1 MIGLSFRKIDAIL
14 ASLIFFQTSGSVAA
28 KQVCGAGEPST
39 TRESIGPLGSRA
51 RSLDRGWPDYQII
64 IWQQQTAAR
73 LTGLIQLGVSA
84 GKIFGEREEKL
95 GGPQIPP
102 EMAPFLRRGF
112 RPYIENIATD
122 FYSSYHRWNADRPV
136 NWLFEEAKRLY
147 HHMPGDRAA
156 FVRSP
161 SLSDPLWLRRI
172 RLRLQEHVRAY
183 KPCRPLYYSL
193 ADEAGIADLSAAWDF
208 DFAPESLASMRVWLR
223 LQYHSLAALNREW
236 ETHFPSWDAVM
247 PMTTDEAL
255 RQPTEN
261 FAAWADFKAWMDV
274 AFARAIRVGTTAVR
288 AADLNARTAIEG
300 AQSPGW
306 GGYNYGQLA
315 AAVDVM
321 EMSDRGNSIEIA
333 RSLAPNLVT
342 LTTSSL
348 ADQQQVHDVWHQFLL
363 GGRGLILWDPDGA
376 LVTDDGTPTPRG
388 RTLEELATELRSG
401 LAAQLIA
408 SAPVTDPVA
417 ILYSPESQRTQWLLD
432 RKFDEKPWVE
442 RGSETE
448 DADDNPGRAVTRR
461 MAKMLTHLGVQP
473 RWLTCA
479 MIEQGELRTNHIR
492 ALLLPHAI
500 ALSPEA
506 ARQIRDFAARGGY
519 VVTDSQPGLFDAHSR
534 RLPKPLL
541 ANLTGTFGPIALAPE
556 LRQDATSDDP
566 TSLAL
571 LRQALER
578 VGVMP
583 HFTLSAPD
591 ETIATNIDV
600 RVFRNGSVRI
610 IGLQRDRPVEDTLA
624 DQDVVLRFANPVYVH
639 DLGLRLPRTQRTTQ
653 VRLSLGPVAPA
664 VIAVSPDPMRALA
677 IEGPEQVR
685 LGAVADFV
693 IIPTGTRAADTRIIH
708 LEAIAPDRTLVRASA
723 TNLSTHGKQVVW
735 RLPVALN
742 NPVGNW
748 TIRMVDVL
756 AGRTTERRMVVLPA
770 TRLTARRHFRRY
782 RSCCA
787 RPR

>member
-1 MIGLSFRKIDAIL
+1 M
-14 ASLIFFQTSGSVAA
+14 
-28 KQVCGAGEPST
+28 
-39 TRESIGPLGSRA
+39 
-51 RSLDRGWPDYQII
+51 DRGWPDYQII

-73 LTGLIQLGVSA
+73 LAGLIRLGVSA
-84 GKIFGEREEKL
+84 GMILGDREEKFSR
-95 GGPQIPP
+95 PQIPP
-102 EMAPFLRRGF
+102 EIVPFLRRGF

-122 FYSSYHRWNADRPV
+122 FYSPYHRWHADRPV
-136 NWLFEEAKRLY
+136 NWEFQEAKRL
-147 HHMPGDRAA
+147 HHQMPGSRAA
-156 FVRSP
+156 FVRAP
-161 SLSDPLWLRRI
+161 SLSDPLWLRRV
-172 RLRLQEHVRAY
+172 RLRLQKHVRAY
-183 KPCRPLYYSL
+183 KPCRPLYYNL

-208 DFAPESLASMRVWLR
+208 DFAPESLAGMRVWLR
-223 LQYHSLAALNREW
+223 QQYHSLAALNREW
-236 ETHFPSWDAVM
+236 ETHFPNWDAVT
-247 PMTTDEAL
+247 PMTTDAAL
-255 RQPTEN
+255 RQPAEN

-274 AFARAIRVGTTAVR
+274 AFARAIRVGTTAVH
-288 AADLNARTAIEG
+288 AADRHARTAIEG

-321 EMSDRGNSIEIA
+321 EMYDGGNNIEIA

-388 RTLEELATELRSG
+388 RTLEKLATELRSG

-408 SAPVTDPVA
+408 SAPATDPVA

-432 RKFDEKPWVE
+432 RKSDEKPWAE

-448 DADDNPGRAVTRR
+448 YADDNPVRAVTRR
-461 MAKMLTHLGVQP
+461 MAEMLTHLGVQP

-506 ARQIRDFAARGGY
+506 ARQIRDFATRGGY
-519 VVTDSQPGLFDAHSR
+519 IVTDSQPGLFDVHSR
-534 RLPKPLL
+534 RLAKPLL
-541 ANLTGTFGPIALAPE
+541 ADLTGTFGPIALAPE
-556 LRQDATSDDP
+556 LQQDATSDDP

-571 LRQALER
+571 LRQALEG
-578 VGVMP
+578 VGLMP

-591 ETIATNIDV
+591 ETMATNIDV
-600 RVFRNGSVRI
+600 RIFRNGSVLI
-610 IGLQRDRPVEDTLA
+610 IGLQRDGTVEDTIA
-624 DQDVVLRFANPVYVH
+624 DQDVVLRFANPVYVY
-639 DLGLRLPRTQRTTQ
+639 DLGLMAPPRHTTR
-653 VRLSLGPVAPA
+653 VRLTLGPVAPA
-664 VIAVSPDPMRALA
+664 VIAVSPDPLRALA
-677 IEGPEQVR
+677 VEGPGQAR
-685 LGAVADFV
+685 LGTVADFV
-693 IIPTGTRAADTRIIH
+693 ITPTGTRAAATRIIH
-708 LEAIAPDRTLVRASA
+708 LEATAPDRTLVRASA

-735 RLPVALN
+735 RLPLALN

-770 TRLTARRHFRRY
+770 KRLTAPPSYRRY
-782 RSCCA
+782 RSCCVH
-787 RPR
+787 PR